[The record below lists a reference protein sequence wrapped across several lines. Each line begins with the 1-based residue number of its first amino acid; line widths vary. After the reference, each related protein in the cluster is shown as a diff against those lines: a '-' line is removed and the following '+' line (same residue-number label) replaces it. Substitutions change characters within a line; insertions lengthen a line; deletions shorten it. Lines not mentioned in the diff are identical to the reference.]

1 MPHHYLVGNDYR
13 DSVFNTIISVR
24 HQSKKRI
31 AVYKHNDRAKDH
43 KKNRVSLLT
52 RFTQFQYQYKSL
64 TKALKL
70 NQHRSFSIEY
80 RHC

>member
-43 KKNRVSLLT
+43 KKTASVSL
-52 RFTQFQYQYKSL
+52 RGSL
-64 TKALKL
+64 NSNINTKA
-70 NQHRSFSIEY
+70 
-80 RHC
+80 